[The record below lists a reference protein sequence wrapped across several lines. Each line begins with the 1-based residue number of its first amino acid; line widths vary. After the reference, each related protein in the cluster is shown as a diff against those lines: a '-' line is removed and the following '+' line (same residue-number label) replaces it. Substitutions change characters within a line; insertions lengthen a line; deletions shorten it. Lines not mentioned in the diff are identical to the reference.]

1 MAKIL
6 VAEDSP
12 DTLEAILLVLEGA
25 GHTVFT
31 ARDGD
36 QALVLLGERQYDLA
50 VLDIWMPRRSGL
62 DVLKSLRAQVEDL
75 PVILVSGGGPGAT
88 LEQATAIADL
98 YRADKVIYKPFE
110 DEDLLSAVDGLLN
123 GKAAG

>member
-1 MAKIL
+1 MATIL
-6 VAEDSP
+6 VAEDSA

-25 GHTVFT
+25 GHDVIT

-36 QALVLLGERQYDLA
+36 QALAKLGERSYDLA
-50 VLDIWMPRRSGL
+50 LLDIWMPRRSGL
-62 DVLKSLRAQVEDL
+62 DVLKSLRTLVKDL
-75 PVILVSGGGPGAT
+75 PVILISGGGPGAT

-110 DEDLLSAVDGLLN
+110 DEDLLDAIDTLL
-123 GKAAG
+123 AARS